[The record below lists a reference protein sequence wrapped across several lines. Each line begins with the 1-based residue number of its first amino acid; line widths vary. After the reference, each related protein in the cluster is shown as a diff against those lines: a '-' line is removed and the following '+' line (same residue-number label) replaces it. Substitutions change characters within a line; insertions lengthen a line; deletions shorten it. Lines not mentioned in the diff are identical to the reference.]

1 MIGEFEQSVRMHPH
15 KTFFAFVAKDG
26 SVESYTYWETRLL
39 AAAIA
44 RQLMDSGVHQGDCVA
59 VDLPNQ
65 PALVFLSLA
74 AAYGGFSLVLLN
86 HRLTDAEK
94 LTRLFDLERVLGPRL
109 ALRLDGA
116 SAERLVES
124 CVAHMA
130 GMPPAASGR
139 SGATGGAGSSLG
151 FGRRGA
157 NSEAAFRDS
166 QSARHYGVD
175 IPTRAARARVRDA
188 AAGQARQSR
197 VPGHGPSLPGH
208 RGAVRQQARM
218 QAATSRAEAESGVVH
233 YAEHAVRVFSPSAR
247 AVVMFTS
254 GSTGRSKAV
263 PLTWENLCSSA
274 HMANLSLS
282 VSASSR
288 WQLALPLYHVGG
300 FQVMV
305 RCVLADAPFT
315 LYEGF
320 SAAQLLDDAAR
331 GGATHVSVVDK
342 MLQDMLALA
351 ESDAAYKQALRA
363 YRCVL
368 LGGSAPNQ
376 SSLTRSAN
384 LQVRLFASYGMTETS
399 SMIANSVVTPGFEG
413 GLRLLAGYSAHIV
426 DPDEEG
432 VGRLAVKGCG
442 VFDGYLNAQA
452 TRTVDGYFL
461 TGDSAAIRNGRLF
474 VQERTEDMFVSGG
487 ENVYPAEITKKLLDV
502 PTVSDA
508 FVFGAPDPVWGRR
521 PVAFVER
528 KRLNPLDQAQCAP
541 QTNLQMA
548 AQLREGLEHRLS
560 KVYVPDSIFVLDDF
574 PRAGVGKTDRQALLK
589 RFDER
594 ILIEKVVLH
603 RIRLPFKKPF
613 RTSKGTLR
621 ARESLLV
628 EVVDYQGRRGLGEC
642 VAFSSDWYLPETLRD
657 DVPVL
662 RDVLAPAI
670 IGVPMLH
677 PADAFDLLSAVPG
690 ALPYPLAM
698 GAIESAVWDL
708 YGRIVGKPLWQLL
721 NECYAEECRG
731 ALGAEAVGEA
741 MAGACGA
748 RHGSGSVFASRSE
761 AASVFPNQSGP
772 VLPLASASEAAA
784 APAMLDSMR
793 AVPAGAVISMG
804 AVPEVLAS
812 ARQSVQAGYTRLKL
826 KVAPGCAYTL
836 TQAVRQEFPDIMITL
851 DANQSFWESQAD
863 ELRALSDLNVAWI
876 EEPLHPAGRAMD
888 GPGEL
893 FARLAQLQRTLKTPI
908 CLDESIA
915 RPRDLL
921 RALTYPELRCYA
933 VKVGKLG
940 GIAPTL
946 RFMGLA
952 ARRGLTVWMGGMYD
966 TGVSRR
972 AAAAFETLPVVSA
985 PGDIGSTARY
995 FDTDVTTPP
1004 YAVECGNIYLNRP
1017 PFVSGL
1023 GCAFNEQALE
1033 SVTLERIVVE

>member
-15 KTFFAFVAKDG
+15 KTFFAFVTKDG

-39 AAAIA
+39 SAAIA
-44 RQLMDSGVHQGDCVA
+44 RQLMDYGVHQGDCVA

-86 HRLTDAEK
+86 HRLTEVEK
-94 LTRLFDLERVLGPRL
+94 MARLFDLERVLGSHL
-109 ALRLDGA
+109 SVRLDER
-116 SAERLVES
+116 SAQRLVES

-130 GMPPAASGR
+130 GVGAATGGR
-139 SGATGGAGSSLG
+139 SGAPGAADASLG

-157 NSEAAFRDS
+157 GGEAVFQDS
-166 QSARHYGVD
+166 QSTRHYGVD

-188 AAGQARQSR
+188 ALGQARQSR
-197 VPGHGPSLPGH
+197 PFASAAPAAGH
-208 RGAVRQQARM
+208 RGLGRQQARM
-218 QAATSRAEAESGVVH
+218 QTAASRAEAESGVVH
-233 YAEHAVRVFSPSAR
+233 YAEHAVRVFSPLAR

-282 VSASSR
+282 VSSSSC

-300 FQVMV
+300 FQAMV

-351 ESDAAYKQALRA
+351 ESDSSCKQALRG

-368 LGGSAPNQ
+368 LGGAAPNQ
-376 SSLTRSAN
+376 SSLTRCAS

-399 SMIANSVVTPGFEG
+399 SMIANSVVTPGFQG
-413 GLRLLAGYSAHIV
+413 GLRLLSGYSAHIV

-502 PTVSDA
+502 PEVADA

-528 KRLNPLDQAQCAP
+528 KRLHPLDEAQRAP
-541 QTNLQMA
+541 RTNLQLA
-548 AQLREGLEHRLS
+548 ASLREGLGHRLS
-560 KVYVPDSIFVLDDF
+560 KVYVPDNIFVLDEF
-574 PRAGVGKTDRQALLK
+574 PRTGVGKIDRQALLK

-594 ILIEKVVLH
+594 ILIQKVVLH

-628 EVVDYQGRRGLGEC
+628 EVVDHQGRSGLGEC

-657 DVPVL
+657 DLPVL

-670 IGVPMLH
+670 IGAPMLH
-677 PADAFDLLSAVPG
+677 PADAFDLLSTVPG

-721 NECYAEECRG
+721 NECYAEECRNAPEASGEG
-731 ALGAEAVGEA
+731 ALSG
-741 MAGACGA
+741 
-748 RHGSGSVFASRSE
+748 RDGSGAIPSTPLVCAVPPVSAIPATSA
-761 AASVFPNQSGP
+761 AASPS
-772 VLPLASASEAAA
+772 

-812 ARQSVQAGYTRLKL
+812 ARQSVEAGYTRLKL
-826 KVAPGCAYTL
+826 KVAPGCAYNL
-836 TQAVRQEFPDIMITL
+836 TRAVRQEFPDIMISL

-863 ELRALSDLNVAWI
+863 ELRALDSLNVAWI
-876 EEPLHPAGRAMD
+876 EEPLHPAARGGE

-915 RPRDLL
+915 RPRDLS

-952 ARRGLTVWMGGMYD
+952 AQRGLTVWMGGMYD

-995 FDTDVTTPP
+995 FHTDITTPP
-1004 YAVECGNIYLNRP
+1004 YAVECGSIYLNRP

-1023 GCAFNEQALE
+1023 GCAFNEQSLE

>member
-44 RQLMDSGVHQGDCVA
+44 RQLTDSGVRQGDCVA

-109 ALRLDGA
+109 ASRLDGA

-130 GMPPAASGR
+130 GMPPASGR
-139 SGATGGAGSSLG
+139 SGATGGAGPSFG
-151 FGRRGA
+151 FGRRSGGGEAPFQDLHA
-157 NSEAAFRDS
+157 N
-166 QSARHYGVD
+166 RHYGVD
-175 IPTRAARARVRDA
+175 IPTRAARARARDA
-188 AAGQARQSR
+188 AQGQARQSR
-197 VPGHGPSLPGH
+197 PFASASPASGH
-208 RGAVRQQARM
+208 RALGRQQARM
-218 QAATSRAEAESGVVH
+218 QAASSRAEAESGVVH

-247 AVVMFTS
+247 ALVMFTS

-320 SAAQLLDDAAR
+320 SAPQLLDDAAR
-331 GGATHVSVVDK
+331 GDVTHVSVVDK

-351 ESDAAYKQALRA
+351 ESDAAYKQALRG

-368 LGGSAPNQ
+368 LGGSAPTQ
-376 SSLTRSAN
+376 SSLTRSTN

-487 ENVYPAEITKKLLDV
+487 ENVYPAEIAKKLLDV

-508 FVFGAPDPVWGRR
+508 FVFGVPDPVWGRR

-528 KRLNPLDQAQCAP
+528 KRLHPLDQAQRAS

-548 AQLREGLEHRLS
+548 AQLRESLEHRLS
-560 KVYVPDSIFVLDDF
+560 KVYVPDSIFVIDEF
-574 PRAGVGKTDRQALLK
+574 PRTGVGKTDRQALLK

-662 RDVLAPAI
+662 RDVLAPAL

-721 NECYAEECRG
+721 NECYAEECCDAAETEAAG
-731 ALGAEAVGEA
+731 ESSLGVPDVPVG
-741 MAGACGA
+741 
-748 RHGSGSVFASRSE
+748 RDGSGAVPASRHEVGS
-761 AASVFPNQSGP
+761 AFPGQSGP
-772 VLPLASASEAAA
+772 VPSETA
-784 APAMLDSMR
+784 APVMLDSTR
-793 AVPAGAVISMG
+793 AVPAGAVIGMG
-804 AVPEVLAS
+804 TVSEVLAS
-812 ARQSVQAGYTRLKL
+812 ARQSVEAGYTRLKL
-826 KVAPGCAYTL
+826 KVAPGCAYNL
-836 TQAVRQEFPDIMITL
+836 TRAVREAFPDVMITL

-863 ELRALSDLNVAWI
+863 ELRALAELNVAWI
-876 EEPLHPAGRAMD
+876 EEPLHPASRSE

-893 FARLAQLQRTLKTPI
+893 FARLAQLQRTLATPI

-915 RPRDLL
+915 RPRDLS

-946 RFMGLA
+946 RFMGMA

-966 TGVSRR
+966 TGISRR

-995 FDTDVTTPP
+995 FDTDVTMPP
-1004 YAVECGNIYLNRP
+1004 YAVERGNIYLNRP